1 MARNTTSPQADNYI
15 LRRTDFDKQLTQEV
29 MERVVKQTI
38 ALIADLEKKTPWRDQ
53 LGAEDR
59 LHTAIVKTLEGTRK
73 WEPERVDLGG
83 HLFGAVRSDITAEL
97 QHRNSFRHISWEG
110 GPANDREALR
120 EEVELTLARDSET
133 IHHARPAWELAMSAL
148 RDAANGDPE
157 VVALLGAYLG
167 GAFTKREVMKH
178 SKLKSRAYDRAYARL
193 VELAD
198 TINDDQSDF
207 ILQAIA

>member
-1 MARNTTSPQADNYI
+1 MDRNTTSPQPSNHI

-38 ALIADLEKKTPWRDQ
+38 ALIADIEKKTPWRDQ
-53 LGAEDR
+53 LGPEDR

-97 QHRNSFRHISWEG
+97 EHRNNFRHLSWESG
-110 GPANDREALR
+110 SKRDRAALR
-120 EEVELTLARDSET
+120 EEAELTLARDTET
-133 IHHARPAWELAMSAL
+133 VHHARPAWELAMSAL
-148 RDAANGDPE
+148 RNVANDEPD
-157 VVALLGAYLG
+157 VVALLGAYLD

-178 SKLKSRAYDRAYARL
+178 SRLKSRAYDRAFARL
-193 VELAD
+193 IELAD
-198 TINDDQSDF
+198 TINDDQRDF